1 MSPFVQRNP
10 PVAKT
15 AHCSSAHSAS
25 NAGNPAREFCAKWGI
40 LALERAAG
48 GARSI
53 FEMEGQSRKTQEKC
67 GVCGLLAPLTDPF
80 GAKQAEKTRL
90 ISSRF

>member
-15 AHCSSAHSAS
+15 AHCGSAHSAS

-53 FEMEGQSRKTQEKC
+53 FEMEGQFPQSSI
-67 GVCGLLAPLTDPF
+67 PLDS
-80 GAKQAEKTRL
+80 
-90 ISSRF
+90 IVYRFLPGMAT

>member
-1 MSPFVQRNP
+1 MVHLTFQLPST
-10 PVAKT
+10 AKR
-15 AHCSSAHSAS
+15 
-25 NAGNPAREFCAKWGI
+25 P
-40 LALERAAG
+40 
-48 GARSI
+48 SI
-53 FEMEGQSRKTQEKC
+53 FEMGGQSRKTQEKC

>member
-15 AHCSSAHSAS
+15 AHCGSAHSAS

-53 FEMEGQSRKTQEKC
+53 FEMEGLFAQSTI
-67 GVCGLLAPLTDPF
+67 
-80 GAKQAEKTRL
+80 AKHD
-90 ISSRF
+90 IVYRFLPSIAT